1 MEEPHILN
9 SYYYFLVQNAKKNI
23 YSHCIYYKK
32 SPRSTQLRKEKGDLL
47 MILPKKVLIK
57 PLSFLSP
64 SLLRLMIGIPKNR
77 QGASVTLSKE
87 RQISSE
93 KTCV

>member
-1 MEEPHILN
+1 
-9 SYYYFLVQNAKKNI
+9 
-23 YSHCIYYKK
+23 
-32 SPRSTQLRKEKGDLL
+32 